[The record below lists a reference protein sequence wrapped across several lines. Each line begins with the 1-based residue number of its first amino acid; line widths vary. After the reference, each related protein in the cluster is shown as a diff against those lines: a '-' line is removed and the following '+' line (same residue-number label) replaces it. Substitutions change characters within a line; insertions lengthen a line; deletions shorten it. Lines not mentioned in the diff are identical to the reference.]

1 MQKRVL
7 LRTAKKLGKFFGF
20 LIFFA
25 GGMFGSAWAGHY
37 FFNEPFLGNCVFLGL
52 IGIGTIC
59 AVAYRDAKIE
69 VNLENKILM
78 QELTKHG

>member
-20 LIFFA
+20 LIFFV

-37 FFNEPFLGNCVFLGL
+37 FFNDTFLGNGIFLGL
-52 IGIGTIC
+52 ISIGSVCTL
-59 AVAYRDAKIE
+59 AYRDAKSEIDI
-69 VNLENKILM
+69 ENKNLM

>member
-7 LRTAKKLGKFFGF
+7 LRTAKKLSKFFGF

-37 FFNEPFLGNCVFLGL
+37 FFNDPFLGNVAFLGVL
-52 IGIGTIC
+52 GISSIC
-59 AVAYRDAKIE
+59 VLAYRDAKIE
-69 VNLENKILM
+69 VNIENKILI